1 MELVELGPL
10 SPAQQAELVGDEAN
24 PWGELGRDLEWQP
37 KDHHVA
43 LLSPDGR
50 LVAAAGWLV
59 ADVEVAGQP
68 IPVVGIGGVI
78 VAARLRGQGLG
89 RCVISE
95 AIGRA
100 EQLDPQLAMLF
111 CQPDRVEL
119 YERHGF
125 VQLQEPVRV
134 QQPSGGV
141 DMPME
146 TMWRPQRP
154 GASLPPG
161 PVNLPGLPF

>member
-10 SPAQQAELVGDEAN
+10 SPAQQAELVGDEVD
-24 PWGELGRDLEWQP
+24 PWGELGKGLEWRP

-43 LLSPDGR
+43 LFSPDGR

-59 ADVEVAGQP
+59 TDVEVADQP
-68 IPVVGIGGVI
+68 IAVVGIGGVI
-78 VAARLRGQGLG
+78 VAAGLRGQGLG
-89 RCVISE
+89 RCVIAE

-100 EQLDPQLAMLF
+100 EQLGPQLAMLF

-119 YERHGF
+119 YERFGF
-125 VQLQEPVRV
+125 VQLRESVRV
-134 QQPSGGV
+134 QQPAGTV

-154 GASLPPG
+154 GVSLPPG
-161 PVNLPGLPF
+161 QVEVPGLPF